1 MRRSCNFQPNPAL
14 FAGAAL
20 LWISVFIRNVL
31 ELGGPAATAAHFLR
45 NSRMRA
51 RFKFEI
57 ASSKL
62 ILCRPSQQKKPDWLS
77 LFKDFSVLPLIF
89 MVR

>member
-31 ELGGPAATAAHFLR
+31 ELGGDRKSTRL
-45 NSRMRA
+45 NS
-51 RFKFEI
+51 
-57 ASSKL
+57 SHWS
-62 ILCRPSQQKKPDWLS
+62 
-77 LFKDFSVLPLIF
+77 
-89 MVR
+89 